1 MGRHGP
7 RRRYSQ
13 VVRTL
18 VLVAVFGSVA
28 SAEPRLHPVHSSNGT
43 IVVGD
48 HAYASQKAY
57 FESAEWQASGGRCGT
72 PAIETLDVPAALA
85 ATDCSSSATHI
96 NQAYLDG
103 KTYVIQVVMHV
114 VSNSQGTGNVTDAQ
128 VKSQIQILNE
138 DYQAIAN
145 THGAPG
151 NNASIKFVL
160 ARFDPQGNP
169 TTGIDRVTND
179 TYFEEGDSG
188 TSAMKTALHWDS
200 SRYLNLYSNDLDAQ
214 GLLGYATFPWDRTK
228 STSNTN
234 VDGVVLAYQSVGNN
248 PAYTPYDLGASAT
261 HEIGHWLGLFHTF
274 QSGCGNA
281 NAPYTSGD
289 LLSDTVREKAANY
302 GCAAVV
308 DGCNDNMNAPIENYM
323 DYSQDACMTTFTNEQ
338 INRMRCA
345 INNYR
350 TVNTEPTAAF
360 SFTNAD
366 LVVTFTNTSTDLESM
381 PSALHYNWDFGDG
394 MTSTEQNPVH
404 TYSATGS
411 YDVTLEVVDPMS
423 AAGSVKQSLTV
434 AVTAVDGA
442 IDAGVTPPTD
452 GGNNGDATI
461 TGGSSSTGG
470 GCCQA
475 PGGDLSFLL
484 TAIPVGL
491 GLLRRRRRYASR
503 NCSQG

>member
-1 MGRHGP
+1 MGHRGP
-7 RRRYSQ
+7 PRRYSRG
-13 VVRTL
+13 VRTL
-18 VLVAVFGSVA
+18 VLIAVVGGVA
-28 SAEPRLHPVHSSNGT
+28 SADPRLHPVHSQSGAV
-43 IVVGD
+43 VVGD
-48 HAYASQKAY
+48 HVYPSQKAY

-72 PAIETLDVPAALA
+72 PAIDPVDVPAALA
-85 ATDCSSSATHI
+85 ATDCSASATHI

-114 VSNSQGTGNVTDAQ
+114 VSNSAGSGAISDAQ
-128 VKSQIQILNE
+128 VQSQIQILNE

-151 NNASIKFVL
+151 NNAGIKFVL

-179 TYFEEGDSG
+179 SYFTETDSG

-200 SRYLNLYSNDLDAQ
+200 SKYLNLYSNDLDAA
-214 GLLGYATFPWDRTK
+214 GLLGYATFPWDRSK
-228 STSNTN
+228 NTSNAA

-248 PAYTPYDLGASAT
+248 PSYTPYDLGASGT

-274 QSGCGNA
+274 QSGCGTA
-281 NAPYTSGD
+281 SAPYTSGD
-289 LLSDTVREKAANY
+289 LISDTTREKAANY
-302 GCAAVV
+302 GCAVVV
-308 DGCNDNMNAPIENYM
+308 DGCNDGMNAPIENYM
-323 DYSQDACMTTFTNEQ
+323 DYSQDACMTTFTTEQ

-360 SFTNAD
+360 SFTNAG
-366 LVVTFTNTSTDLESM
+366 LVVTFTNASTDLESM

-394 MTSTEQNPVH
+394 MTGSDQNPVH
-404 TYSATGS
+404 TYAAGGS

-423 AAGSVKQSLTV
+423 AANSVKQSLTLN
-434 AVTAVDGA
+434 VTGSGGSGGA
-442 IDAGVTPPTD
+442 DAGVTNPD
-452 GGNNGDATI
+452 GGGGAAGGDAG
-461 TGGSSSTGG
+461 TGGPSKTGA

-475 PGGDLSFLL
+475 PGGGLSFLL
-484 TAIPVGL
+484 VAMPVGL
-491 GLLRRRRRYASR
+491 VLLRRRRR
-503 NCSQG
+503 

>member
-1 MGRHGP
+1 MGRDGP
-7 RRRYSQ
+7 PRRYSA

-18 VLVAVFGSVA
+18 VLVVVLGGVA
-28 SAEPRLHPVHSSNGT
+28 SAEPRLHPVHSSNGA

-72 PAIETLDVPAALA
+72 PAIEPLDVPAALA

-114 VSNSQGTGNVTDAQ
+114 VSNSQGTGNITDDQ

-138 DYQAIAN
+138 DYQALSN

-151 NNASIKFVL
+151 NNASIEFVL

-188 TSAMKTALHWDS
+188 TSAMKTALHWDTS
-200 SRYLNLYSNDLDAQ
+200 KYLNLYSNDLDGQ
-214 GLLGYATFPWDRTK
+214 GLLGYATFPWDRAK
-228 STSNTN
+228 NTSNMS

-274 QSGCGNA
+274 QSGCGTA
-281 NAPYTSGD
+281 SAPYTSGD
-289 LLSDTVREKAANY
+289 LLADTVREKTANY
-302 GCAAVV
+302 GCAVVV

-338 INRMRCA
+338 IDRMRCG

-360 SFTNAD
+360 SFTTSGLA
-366 LVVTFTNTSTDLESM
+366 VTFTNTSTDMESM
-381 PSALHYNWDFGDG
+381 ASALHYNWDFGDG
-394 MTSTEQNPVH
+394 MTSTDQNPMH
-404 TYSATGS
+404 TYAAAGS

-423 AAGSVKQSLTV
+423 AANSLKQSLTLQ
-434 AVTAVDGA
+434 VTGTDGPA
-442 IDAGVTPPTD
+442 GADAGITTP
-452 GGNNGDATI
+452 GDAGGDAATA
-461 TGGSSSTGG
+461 GGSSPTGA
-470 GCCQA
+470 GCCQT
-475 PGGDLSFLL
+475 PRGGLSFLL

-491 GLLRRRRRYASR
+491 MLLRRRRR
-503 NCSQG
+503 